1 MAVLAAEMNQQIV
14 NAGFAVFWGLIGI
27 LLYAMGCL
35 VAIKL
40 WDKATHGI
48 DEIKEL
54 KENNTSVAMIFS
66 ALILGMAYVL
76 VNIMK

>member
-1 MAVLAAEMNQQIV
+1 
-14 NAGFAVFWGLIGI
+14 
-27 LLYAMGCL
+27 MGCL